1 MTIVDLL
8 KSPLILE
15 IFNVSKNVR
24 VFPQD
29 ESSGFLSPDMRQPLR
44 SQSFKHRP
52 RPLIEVKKSAIED
65 VPSERRRS
73 TPTISRRCSLVHRR
87 VQEPRTDVWPEAK
100 PASEFEEK
108 FLRLPAAEEYK
119 RVRQF
124 KIDAK
129 GAVVSRG
136 DSFRRKKNET
146 TVKNDKSPSPYPIS
160 GSDSA
165 RESRSESVS
174 SSEESRREAA
184 TATVDDPSTSHRAYK
199 IYVVGD
205 TGTGKSSLIGQLIT
219 SEYKN
224 AFADEIQDYENTVSI
239 SLGGQELDLIF
250 FESDMADATWLTDE
264 VDGFVVIYSI
274 DSRRSWKQATMA
286 IEMIRDSTT
295 CRNSPIVV
303 AGNKADLERKRTVT
317 KNEVRTA
324 SAHFGFEPLEIS
336 VALDHDVDDLLVS
349 LVAEL
354 KEAYAPD
361 TSSIEK
367 PSPRIEDDFHAA
379 IRRYS
384 QRKKKALPEDIN
396 TGLKQNPEVTLMRAQ
411 RFPFREA
418 VKTYAATQPHRTRM
432 LLKSFLQRRRI
443 G

>member
-1 MTIVDLL
+1 
-8 KSPLILE
+8 
-15 IFNVSKNVR
+15 
-24 VFPQD
+24 
-29 ESSGFLSPDMRQPLR
+29 MRQPLR

-224 AFADEIQDYENTVSI
+224 AFADEIRTSNVCALIIPSQKHAYSTEDYENTVSI

-396 TGLKQNPEVTLMRAQ
+396 TELHVSED
-411 RFPFREA
+411 
-418 VKTYAATQPHRTRM
+418 
-432 LLKSFLQRRRI
+432 
-443 G
+443 

>member
-1 MTIVDLL
+1 MY
-8 KSPLILE
+8 SP
-15 IFNVSKNVR
+15 VMRRSVR
-24 VFPQD
+24 RLPQTPT
-29 ESSGFLSPDMRQPLR
+29 ESPALGHRQVQEVRSADPIINNGFLSPDMRQPLR

-52 RPLIEVKKSAIED
+52 RPLVEVKKTAFED
-65 VPSERRRS
+65 VPNERRRS
-73 TPTISRRCSLVHRR
+73 TPTISRRCSLHRR
-87 VQEPRTDVWPEAK
+87 IQEPRTDVWPEPK
-100 PASEFEEK
+100 PATELDEK
-108 FLRLPAAEEYK
+108 FLRLPLGDEYK

-124 KIDAK
+124 KIDEK

-136 DSFRRKKNET
+136 DSFRRKRSEV
-146 TVKNDKSPSPYPIS
+146 TVKSDKSPSPYLIS

-165 RESRSESVS
+165 RDSRSESVS

-184 TATVDDPSTSHRAYK
+184 SAATDDPSTSHKAYK
-199 IYVVGD
+199 VYVVGD

-250 FESDMADATWLTDE
+250 FENDMADTTWLTDE
-264 VDGFVVIYSI
+264 VDAFVVVYSI

-286 IEMIRDSTT
+286 IEMIRDSSQ
-295 CRNSPIVV
+295 CRNYPIIV

-354 KEAYAPD
+354 KDAYAPN
-361 TSSIEK
+361 TSSVEK

-384 QRKKKALPEDIN
+384 QRKKKALPEN
-396 TGLKQNPEVTLMRAQ
+396 VNSGKCSTLSPTCI
-411 RFPFREA
+411 FNKF
-418 VKTYAATQPHRTRM
+418 KNWK
-432 LLKSFLQRRRI
+432 KSVSPRLQT
-443 G
+443 

>member
-1 MTIVDLL
+1 MY
-8 KSPLILE
+8 SP
-15 IFNVSKNVR
+15 VVR
-24 VFPQD
+24 RSVRRLPQTPTGSPAIGHRRVQEVLSAD
-29 ESSGFLSPDMRQPLR
+29 PLSSGLLSPDMRQPLR

-52 RPLIEVKKSAIED
+52 RPLIEVKRTALED
-65 VPSERRRS
+65 VPNERRRS
-73 TPTISRRCSLVHRR
+73 TPTITRRSSFVHRR

-100 PASEFEEK
+100 HASEVEEK
-108 FLRLPAAEEYK
+108 FLRLPAADEYK

-124 KIDAK
+124 KIDEK

-136 DSFRRKKNET
+136 DSFRRKKSEVT
-146 TVKNDKSPSPYPIS
+146 IKSDKSPSPYPIS

-184 TATVDDPSTSHRAYK
+184 TATTNDPSTSHRTYK

-239 SLGGQELDLIF
+239 SIGGQELDLIF

-264 VDGFVVIYSI
+264 VDAFVVVYSI

-286 IEMIRDSTT
+286 IEMIRDSEK
-295 CRNSPIVV
+295 CRNLPIVV

-354 KEAYAPD
+354 KDAYAPD
-361 TSSIEK
+361 TSSIERKEKK

-384 QRKKKALPEDIN
+384 QRKKKALPEDVN
-396 TGLKQNPEVTLMRAQ
+396 T
-411 RFPFREA
+411 EA
-418 VKTYAATQPHRTRM
+418 VRPGLLSAAAEHGGV
-432 LLKSFLQRRRI
+432 S
-443 G
+443 